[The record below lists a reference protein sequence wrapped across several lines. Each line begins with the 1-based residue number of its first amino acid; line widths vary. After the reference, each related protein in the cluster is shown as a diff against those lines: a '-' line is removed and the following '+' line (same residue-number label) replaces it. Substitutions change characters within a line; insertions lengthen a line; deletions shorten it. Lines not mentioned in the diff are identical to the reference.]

1 MNLAANLSATAA
13 RHGGRT
19 AVAHGEA
26 ELTYREL
33 DAASARVAGML
44 RSRGLLPG
52 DRVGVMLG
60 NVPQFA
66 MAYYG
71 VLRMGGV
78 VVPMNPLL
86 KPREV
91 DHYVSDSG
99 AVLVLDDATALPG
112 DAEPDSGVAERDDDD
127 TAVIL
132 YTSGTTGRP
141 KGAELTHRNLMAN
154 VEVMSDLLSMR
165 CDDVILGALPLF
177 HSFGQTCGL
186 NLAVATGACLA
197 LIPRFLPGDG
207 ARARRA
213 PPRDRLRG
221 RADDVCGA
229 AEPSGRGPGRRVLAA
244 HMRVRRGRAAA
255 RGPARLRG
263 GVRLRRAGGLWAL
276 GDLARRVLQP
286 RRRLCASRARSARR
300 SPASR

>member
-13 RHGGRT
+13 RHGART

-99 AVLVLDDATALPG
+99 
-112 DAEPDSGVAERDDDD
+112 R
-127 TAVIL
+127 
-132 YTSGTTGRP
+132 
-141 KGAELTHRNLMAN
+141 GA
-154 VEVMSDLLSMR
+154 
-165 CDDVILGALPLF
+165 
-177 HSFGQTCGL
+177 
-186 NLAVATGACLA
+186 
-197 LIPRFLPGDG
+197 G
-207 ARARRA
+207 AR
-213 PPRDRLRG
+213 RL
-221 RADDVCGA
+221 
-229 AEPSGRGPGRRVLAA
+229 
-244 HMRVRRGRAAA
+244 GRAA
-255 RGPARLRG
+255 RRRRARLR
-263 GVRLRRAGGLWAL
+263 R
-276 GDLARRVLQP
+276 
-286 RRRLCASRARSARR
+286 SRAR
-300 SPASR
+300 